1 MKGNRNQPRQHPK
14 DGATEF
20 KYKSLNSI
28 KRKKL
33 IGKWLLFFMFI
44 TTILLIVICIVAY
57 VIQ

>member
-1 MKGNRNQPRQHPK
+1 MNGNRNQPRQHQK

-33 IGKWLLFFMFI
+33 ISKWLLFFMLI
-44 TTILLIVICIVAY
+44 TKVLLIVICIVAY
-57 VIQ
+57 LI